1 MGAPTIEEIPDSEK
15 EKALEMH
22 KALVEAAKKK
32 AFALRV
38 LFLFAVKIRQISLL
52 IFINILIVYSY
63 VNYF

>member
-1 MGAPTIEEIPDSEK
+1 GRAPPCQGGGSEF
-15 EKALEMH
+15 EPRHPLQRS
-22 KALVEAAKKK
+22 KKK